1 MPGSE
6 SWGSN
11 GAGRCPG
18 VYLLSE
24 ETAGQLVRRAGR
36 AGRSRRE
43 EDPRPSVGDACTQT
57 VSDGFPH

>member
-36 AGRSRRE
+36 SRRE
-43 EDPRPSVGDACTQT
+43 EDPRPSVGDARTQT